1 MGAFPFWTFV
11 GMLFIENT
19 YGSPTE
25 IPN

>member
-11 GMLFIENT
+11 GLLFIENT

-25 IPN
+25 IPS